1 MGTVYEKGRGGDAWT
16 LPKGA
21 LEKLL
26 QGDDILLHLEAE
38 AVLTGRE

>member
-1 MGTVYEKGRGGDAWT
+1 MEYKKGRGGDLWT

-26 QGDDILLHLEAE
+26 QGDDLPLPLEAE